1 MKVLHKQEN
10 SKLINYELYEIAPK
24 IYAVLAKDSF
34 ERAMLFLRAQEYYE
48 SPFPEFRGQD
58 FDIFVYMNRYR
69 KERSANYFS
78 YTADWS
84 GYNVPSE
91 SLEACMRGVYQYH
104 TDITSYDH
112 EMTEVVSIIRQYQK
126 KGKFYLLGV
135 DSLESRVMDHEFA
148 HGLFYTNKAYKTEM
162 MELVLSLKRDL
173 YEQLE
178 SYLIQIGYTS
188 HVIADEI
195 QAYMATGLTATMAK
209 TRGSVTAAKK
219 FEKIFKKYKKQYGKH
234 DNINNPKRQ
243 AAEQV

>member
-1 MKVLHKQEN
+1 MKVIRKQEN
-10 SKLINYELYEIAPK
+10 SDLINYELYEIAPK

-48 SPFPEFRGQD
+48 SPFPEFRGRD
-58 FDIFVYMNRYR
+58 FDIFTYMNKYR
-69 KERSANYFS
+69 KDRSSDYFS

-84 GYNVPSE
+84 GYNIPSE
-91 SLEACMRGVYQYH
+91 SLEACMSGVED
-104 TDITSYDH
+104 TLVTSYDH
-112 EMTEVVSIIRQYQK
+112 EMLGVVHYIRKHQK
-126 KGKFYLLGV
+126 KGKYYLLGV

-148 HGLFYTNKAYKTEM
+148 HGLFYTNKEYKTEM

-209 TRGSVTAAKK
+209 TRGSVSASKK
-219 FEKIFKKYKKQYGKH
+219 FEKVFKKYKKQYGEYSS
-234 DNINNPKRQ
+234 INNSKRQ
-243 AAEQV
+243 ATEKA

>member
-10 SKLINYELYEIAPK
+10 SNLINYELYEIAPK

-48 SPFPEFRGQD
+48 SPFPEFRGRD
-58 FDIFVYMNRYR
+58 FDIFAYMNKYR
-69 KERSANYFS
+69 KERSSNYFS

-84 GYNVPSE
+84 GYNIPSE
-91 SLEACMRGVYQYH
+91 SLESCMEGVGD
-104 TDITSYDH
+104 TRITSYDH
-112 EMTEVVSIIRQYQK
+112 AMLGVVYYIRNHQK

-162 MELVLSLKRDL
+162 MELVLSLKQDL

-209 TRGSVTAAKK
+209 TRGSVSASKK
-219 FEKIFKKYKKQYGKH
+219 FEKIFKKYKKQYGEYSS
-234 DNINNPKRQ
+234 INNTKRQ
-243 AAEQV
+243 ATEKA

>member
-10 SKLINYELYEIAPK
+10 SNLINYELYEIAPK
-24 IYAVLAKDSF
+24 IYAVLANDSF
-34 ERAMLFLRAQEYYE
+34 ERAMLFIRAQEYYE
-48 SPFPEFRGQD
+48 SPFPEFRGRD
-58 FDIFVYMNRYR
+58 FDLFVYMNRYR

-84 GYNVPSE
+84 GYNIPSE
-91 SLEACMRGVYQYH
+91 SLEACMLGVH
-104 TDITSYDH
+104 DSISTSYDH

-148 HGLFYTNKAYKTEM
+148 HGLFYTNKEYKTEM

-195 QAYMATGLTATMAK
+195 QAYMATGLTSTMAK
-209 TRGSVTAAKK
+209 TRGSVSASKK
-219 FEKIFKKYKKQYGKH
+219 FEKIFKKYKKQYGEYSS
-234 DNINNPKRQ
+234 INNSKRQ
-243 AAEQV
+243 ATEKA

>member
-10 SKLINYELYEIAPK
+10 SGLVNYELYEVAPK

-48 SPFPEFRGQD
+48 SPFPEFRGKD
-58 FDIFVYMNRYR
+58 FDLFEYMNRYR

-84 GYNVPSE
+84 GYNIPSE
-91 SLEACMRGVYQYH
+91 SLESCMLGLKD
-104 TDITSYDH
+104 TMITSYDH
-112 EMTEVVSIIRQYQK
+112 EMLSILFMIRQYQK

-195 QAYMATGLTATMAK
+195 QAYLATGLTATMAK

-219 FEKIFKKYKKQYGKH
+219 FGKVFKKYKKLYGEH
-234 DNINNPKRQ
+234 DNIDNTKRQ
-243 AAEQV
+243 ATEKV

>member
-1 MKVLHKQEN
+1 
-10 SKLINYELYEIAPK
+10 
-24 IYAVLAKDSF
+24 
-34 ERAMLFLRAQEYYE
+34 
-48 SPFPEFRGQD
+48 
-58 FDIFVYMNRYR
+58 
-69 KERSANYFS
+69 
-78 YTADWS
+78 
-84 GYNVPSE
+84 
-91 SLEACMRGVYQYH
+91 
-104 TDITSYDH
+104 
-112 EMTEVVSIIRQYQK
+112 
-126 KGKFYLLGV
+126 
-135 DSLESRVMDHEFA
+135 MDHEFA

-243 AAEQV
+243 AAEKV